1 MPSRIMICEGS
12 FTSTRDDKPLV
23 VENENGRY
31 VAFSPPSKGINASLR
46 SLFQSIHKRHLSSI
60 EYVSHALSGIFV
72 LKKASH
78 WMTVAPID
86 VANSD
91 ASTDLPAPLPPSHD
105 TFNGLE
111 GSLRRWLM
119 SFSMLCI
126 DPSKVCTR

>member
-12 FTSTRDDKPLV
+12 FTCTRDDKPLV

-60 EYVSHALSGIFV
+60 EYVSHALSGIFL

-78 WMTVAPID
+78 WMTVAPMD
-86 VANSD
+86 EATSD
-91 ASTDLPAPLPPSHD
+91 ASTDLPAPLPPSKD
-105 TFNGLE
+105 TINGLVRP
-111 GSLRRWLM
+111 LRRCLIAFTM
-119 SFSMLCI
+119 VCT
-126 DPSKVCTR
+126 DPSK

>member
-31 VAFSPPSKGINASLR
+31 VAFSPTNKGINASLR

-78 WMTVAPID
+78 WMTVARWMKPIQMQ
-86 VANSD
+86 
-91 ASTDLPAPLPPSHD
+91 APNFLHRFPHLKTKP
-105 TFNGLE
+105 TA
-111 GSLRRWLM
+111 
-119 SFSMLCI
+119 
-126 DPSKVCTR
+126 P